1 MFSVLFYL
9 HNLSISFYFILFI
22 FKFLSIFICFF
33 LPTFL
38 LFVLTLQHARTHA
51 QNYFLTCRV
60 LPLQENIPLIC
71 TQEKIMKN
79 EEKSILPLETKESIL
94 ESFLNFKKSLRKLNF
109 NGDSEQEEDEE
120 EKITEL
126 DDNGEKINTDL
137 FDKIKHISDEK
148 RKVENKVESEE
159 KEAEAEEEAEES
171 SVASPAVQLILD
183 ILKRYFSFHPFLLF
197 TFYLLFIFIS
207 LNFAVYTD

>member
-1 MFSVLFYL
+1 
-9 HNLSISFYFILFI
+9 
-22 FKFLSIFICFF
+22 
-33 LPTFL
+33 
-38 LFVLTLQHARTHA
+38 
-51 QNYFLTCRV
+51 
-60 LPLQENIPLIC
+60 
-71 TQEKIMKN
+71 MKN

-109 NGDSEQEEDEE
+109 NGDSEQEEDGE

-126 DDNGEKINTDL
+126 DENGEKINTDL
-137 FDKIKHISDEK
+137 YDKIKHISDEK

-159 KEAEAEEEAEES
+159 KEAEEEEEGEAEES

-197 TFYLLFIFIS
+197 TFCLLFIIIWLHFT
-207 LNFAVYTD
+207 LHTD

>member
-1 MFSVLFYL
+1 
-9 HNLSISFYFILFI
+9 
-22 FKFLSIFICFF
+22 
-33 LPTFL
+33 
-38 LFVLTLQHARTHA
+38 
-51 QNYFLTCRV
+51 
-60 LPLQENIPLIC
+60 
-71 TQEKIMKN
+71 MKN

>member
-1 MFSVLFYL
+1 MFSDLFYFTKFVYLFIHLFLFYL
-9 HNLSISFYFILFI
+9 I
-22 FKFLSIFICFF
+22 FNFLSIFDGFF

-38 LFVLTLQHARTHA
+38 VFVLNLQHARTHA
-51 QNYFLTCRV
+51 QYYFRTYRV
-60 LPLQENIPLIC
+60 LPLQEKIPLIC

-109 NGDSEQEEDEE
+109 SGDSEQEEDEE

-126 DDNGEKINTDL
+126 DENGEKINTDL

-159 KEAEAEEEAEES
+159 KEAEAEEEAEEEES

-197 TFYLLFIFIS
+197 TF
-207 LNFAVYTD
+207 